1 MLDVQPPFC
10 HAPFTHFYQPSQM
23 TQLIQY
29 LNTCSLHWYMHFD
42 AVEDAPT
49 FKHNRKLKIEK
60 VIGMGKLD

>member
-1 MLDVQPPFC
+1 
-10 HAPFTHFYQPSQM
+10 M